1 MKPAKPSRKGADLDA
16 LTQAC
21 YKRGLMHST
30 PSNRHILP
38 KRRRVAKR
46 DVIAAAYEEEDA

>member
-1 MKPAKPSRKGADLDA
+1 MTPPKPSRKGADLDA
-16 LTQAC
+16 LTAAC
-21 YKRGLMHST
+21 YRRGLMHST

-46 DVIAAAYEEEDA
+46 EVIAAAYGEEES